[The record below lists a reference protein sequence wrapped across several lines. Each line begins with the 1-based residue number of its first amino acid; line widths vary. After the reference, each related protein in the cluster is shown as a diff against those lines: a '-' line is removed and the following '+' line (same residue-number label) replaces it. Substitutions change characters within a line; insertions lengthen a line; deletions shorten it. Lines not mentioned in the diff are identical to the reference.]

1 MELRFLVGKYTFG
14 SAISNSG
21 VIRQGELYLLEA
33 VLMFTKILP
42 DSVRSVSE
50 RRLGGRSAD
59 SSVDVLVDEVISL
72 NFAPNVA
79 TLLRSL
85 SLVDWNQCQAP
96 D

>member
-1 MELRFLVGKYTFG
+1 MELRKWNFVF
-14 SAISNSG
+14 SNSG

-50 RRLGGRSAD
+50 SRLGSRSAD

-72 NFAPNVA
+72 NFASNVA